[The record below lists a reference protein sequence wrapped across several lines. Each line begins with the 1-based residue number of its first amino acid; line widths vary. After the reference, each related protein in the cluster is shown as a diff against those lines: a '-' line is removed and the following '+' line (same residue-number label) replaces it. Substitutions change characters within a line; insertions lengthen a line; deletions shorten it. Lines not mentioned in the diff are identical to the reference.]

1 MLYFVIKIQES
12 TTSSRMST
20 LGNRARRLQATI
32 LQPLERLRSEIQ
44 FELTALQ
51 LQKEPWTDMVNQ
63 SLIHL
68 KTTQLLINQDS
79 ADICYNKST
88 SFKMR
93 YQNQIH
99 LQSVVNRNFL
109 VNIHRIFIFH
119 LIRLKEHLMLNKR
132 ETVRQLLN
140 NIAPCRPLFTIFD
153 ANRHL
158 FCHHIVDPMN
168 GLWFSGFLSLALW
181 AVLTPI
187 ALGLASIYKKME
199 YSRGMTR
206 SSSHQ

>member
-93 YQNQIH
+93 YRNQIH
-99 LQSVVNRNFL
+99 FISVVNFI
-109 VNIHRIFIFH
+109 VNIHRIFIFY

>member
-1 MLYFVIKIQES
+1 
-12 TTSSRMST
+12 MST
-20 LGNRARRLQATI
+20 LGNRARRLQANI

-88 SFKMR
+88 SFKLR
-93 YQNQIH
+93 YVKMLFVVFIRPVFMSTF
-99 LQSVVNRNFL
+99 SV
-109 VNIHRIFIFH
+109 
-119 LIRLKEHLMLNKR
+119 LICRLKEHLMLNKR
-132 ETVRQLLN
+132 ETLRQLLN

-158 FCHHIVDPMN
+158 FCHHIIDPMN
-168 GLWFSGFLSLALW
+168 GLWFSAFLSLALW
-181 AVLTPI
+181 AILTPI